1 MGVEIAMEIFYTIS
15 IKIHI
20 ISIVI
25 ILKKNSSEYSIRH
38 WPVVRQL
45 LNITYIH
52 TYIILYFDTLASST
66 SAVFHEGR
74 VEGHVVFMRGVLFT
88 LI

>member
-1 MGVEIAMEIFYTIS
+1 M
-15 IKIHI
+15 
-20 ISIVI
+20 
-25 ILKKNSSEYSIRH
+25 
-38 WPVVRQL
+38 VRQL

-74 VEGHVVFMRGVLFT
+74 VEGHVVFHEGRVIHID
-88 LI
+88 LIALEFFPVISSQYIINTNHFANMNYFEQNTISMFDFN